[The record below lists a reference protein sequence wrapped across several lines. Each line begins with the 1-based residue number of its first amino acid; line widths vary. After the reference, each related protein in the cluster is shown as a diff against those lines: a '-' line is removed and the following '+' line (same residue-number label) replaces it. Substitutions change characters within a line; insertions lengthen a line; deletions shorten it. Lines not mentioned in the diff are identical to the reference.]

1 MQADAT
7 PLKWILDPKL
17 RILWHVLFWILMYLD
32 EFLSLFG
39 ITGSY
44 ETEYHWFLI
53 FSLVLDIALVYLNF
67 YVLIPQ
73 YLLKNKFWTYA
84 GLTLGS
90 ILIVTSVNMFGDP
103 YYECPECTF
112 QDRISEF
119 ILGTFL
125 PTLTL
130 LGTAIAIKLF
140 KMLLQK
146 EIQIQEVENDKLQTE
161 LNFLKD
167 QVNPHFLFNALNN
180 IYVQSR
186 KRPTEASES
195 ILLLSDLMRY
205 QLYDCS
211 KEKVYLHNEIE
222 YLKNYLE
229 LDKMR
234 KSKASI
240 NFKVHGTPNGKLV
253 APFLFSPFVENAVK
267 HGMSLDNESTID
279 ILFDISDTQIHFITE
294 NSKPKST
301 VPHKVGGVGLANVKR
316 RLDLLFPNNYELKIS
331 DVADSYK
338 VDLKLFL
345 NKNQLR

>member
-1 MQADAT
+1 MQTDAT

-17 RILWHVLFWILMYLD
+17 RWLWHVLFWILMYLD
-32 EFLSLFG
+32 EFLSIFG
-39 ITGSY
+39 ITEGY
-44 ETEYHWFLI
+44 EAEAQWFMI
-53 FSLVLDIALVYLNF
+53 ASLLLDIILVYLNF
-67 YVLIPQ
+67 YVLIPRF
-73 YLLKNKFWTYA
+73 LLKNRFWTYA
-84 GLTLGS
+84 GLTLLGI
-90 ILIVTSVNMFGDP
+90 ILVNGFNMFADP
-103 YYECPECTF
+103 YFECPECTI

-146 EIQIQEVENDKLQTE
+146 EIKLQEVENDKLQTE

-211 KEKVYLHNEIE
+211 KEKVYLSNEID

-234 KSKASI
+234 KSKATI
-240 NFKVHGTPNGKLV
+240 EFNVMGTVNGKMV
-253 APFLFSPFVENAVK
+253 APFLFSPFIENAVK
-267 HGMSLDNESTID
+267 HGMSMDNESTIQ
-279 ILFDISDTQIHFITE
+279 ISFDITEDQIHFRSQ
-294 NSKPKST
+294 NSKVKST
-301 VPHKVGGVGLANVKR
+301 TPGKVGGIGLANVKR
-316 RLDLLFPNNYELKIS
+316 RLKLLYPDKHSIAIRDEEEQFT
-331 DVADSYK
+331 
-338 VDLKLFL
+338 VDLKLL
-345 NKNQLR
+345 LGK

>member
-1 MQADAT
+1 MQPDAT
-7 PLKWILDPKL
+7 PIKWILNPKL
-17 RILWHVLFWILMYLD
+17 RWLWHVLFWILMYLD

-39 ITGSY
+39 ITEEY
-44 ETEYHWFLI
+44 ESKYHRFMLL
-53 FSLVLDIALVYLNF
+53 SLLFDIALVYLNF
-67 YVLIPQ
+67 YVLIPRF
-73 YLLKNKFWTYA
+73 LLKNQFWKYA
-84 GLTLGS
+84 GLTL
-90 ILIVTSVNMFGDP
+90 LSVLLVNCYNMYGDP
-103 YYECPECTF
+103 YFECPECTF
-112 QDRISEF
+112 QDRASEF

-146 EIQIQEVENDKLQTE
+146 EIKIQEIENDKLQTE

-186 KRPTEASES
+186 KRPKEASES

-211 KEKVYLHNEIE
+211 REKVYLHNEIE

-234 KSKASI
+234 KSKAHI
-240 NFKVHGTPNGKLV
+240 DFKVNGTVNGKMV
-253 APFLFSPFVENAVK
+253 APFLFSPFIENAVK
-267 HGMSLDNESTID
+267 HGMSLDNESN
-279 ILFDISDTQIHFITE
+279 LYISFNITDDHIHFQTQ
-294 NSKPKST
+294 NSKPKNIPS
-301 VPHKVGGVGLANVKR
+301 HKAGGIGLANVKR
-316 RLDLLFPNNYELKIS
+316 RLKLLYPDKHDIHIKEEEHQYI
-331 DVADSYK
+331 
-338 VDLKLFL
+338 VDLKLYL
-345 NKNQLR
+345 STL